1 MGEKAMGDD
10 TLAELARAILAV
22 RRDRRQELPAELFGG
37 ELAYELLL
45 VLFVAD
51 ARGERLTG
59 FTALEQIGGVS
70 ATGRRWIEYLTR
82 EKLVLGDG
90 DGDLNDTLTLTAKA
104 LNALEGWLSRARE
117 TLDGAPGDNDAA
129 WARLSR

>member
-1 MGEKAMGDD
+1 MGDD

>member
-1 MGEKAMGDD
+1 MADD

-22 RRDRRQELPAELFGG
+22 RRDRRRELPAELFGG

-82 EKLVLGDG
+82 EKLILGDG
-90 DGDLNDTLTLTAKA
+90 EGDLSDTLTLTAKA

-117 TLDGAPGDNDAA
+117 TLDGFPGDNDPA
-129 WARLSR
+129 WARISR

>member
-1 MGEKAMGDD
+1 MGDD

-22 RRDRRQELPAELFGG
+22 RRDRRRELPAELFGG
-37 ELAYELLL
+37 EMAYELLL

-70 ATGRRWIEYLTR
+70 ATGRRWIEYLSR

>member
-1 MGEKAMGDD
+1 MGDD

-22 RRDRRQELPAELFGG
+22 RRDRRRELPAELFGG

>member
-1 MGEKAMGDD
+1 MADD

-22 RRDRRQELPAELFGG
+22 RRDRRRELPAELFGG

-82 EKLVLGDG
+82 EKLILGDG
-90 DGDLNDTLTLTAKA
+90 EGDLSDTLTLTAKA

-117 TLDGAPGDNDAA
+117 TLDGFPGDNDPA